1 MLKLMPMRR
10 KTRRLQLPNNE
21 LNKNQQVA
29 LRLQVQNE
37 SLDIY
42 CSDMIQIT
50 HY

>member
-1 MLKLMPMRR
+1 MPMSQ
-10 KTRRLQLPNNE
+10 KTKKLQLPDNV

-29 LRLQVQNE
+29 LRLQVLNE

>member
-21 LNKNQQVA
+21 LNKNQQVT
-29 LRLQVQNE
+29 LRLRVQNE
-37 SLDIY
+37 SLYIY
-42 CSDMIQIT
+42 YSNMILIT